1 VLDIS
6 DLERRWLK
14 YKIKRYAPMGIGIL
28 ILSVSVLLLL
38 YFWFDTSVPK
48 NISNPSI
55 HSAKVEK
62 MTSIPK
68 AQVVFEENRTIL
80 EPSMEFVQSFES
92 APHLSVPLKSSVQ
105 SVAKTTQPIMA
116 AVPTPQ
122 VIKVPEISNA
132 IPVAGSASPS
142 SDKSLSINRNESKLD
157 IESLQRRF
165 KDTSNANLG
174 LFIARYYYD
183 QGNFNEAYNYAL
195 KTNTLNSKIDESWLI
210 FSKSLV
216 KLGKSDQAKKTLQL
230 YISQS
235 GSETAKALLDAIE
248 KGNFK

>member
-1 VLDIS
+1 
-6 DLERRWLK
+6 
-14 YKIKRYAPMGIGIL
+14 
-28 ILSVSVLLLL
+28 
-38 YFWFDTSVPK
+38 
-48 NISNPSI
+48 
-55 HSAKVEK
+55 